1 MQGGLSPIP
10 GGGFLAKNIDA
21 SKIAQIAGVSRATVS
36 RVINNYAFVK
46 PSTRERVLNVIE
58 QHAYS
63 PNFSARILAGKRS
76 YTIGLFHAV
85 GDHVG
90 PKSRLEDTQI
100 NFMTERII
108 HTAIAAGYYVLV
120 YQVSDPDRKAEQ
132 KKIVDMFKQNRI
144 DGGVFIGFPNSY
156 DLIENL
162 IEQGFVTGIFNQRIS
177 GKHEGNRVLVRM
189 DYSGFKRAVDYAAG
203 LGHRDIMFVC
213 ADMVRQSGEDIAG
226 IFREGMNRNGLVIRD
241 EFILKAG
248 AFTRTHAVEA
258 FSRFMELKPPMPSC
272 IVCANDIMAFGV
284 VEVLRRCGLKVP
296 GDVSII
302 GSDDILVSQY
312 FDPPLTT
319 TRYDFDEM
327 MKTLTAKVVERIENP
342 RIDHFAMTYPGKLVI
357 RDSCLPCSAP
367 GLPV

>member
-1 MQGGLSPIP
+1 M
-10 GGGFLAKNIDA
+10 AKDIDA

-46 PSTRERVLNVIE
+46 SSTRERVLKIIE

-63 PNFSARILAGKRS
+63 PNFSARILAGKQS

-90 PKSRLEDTQI
+90 PKSRLEDTHI

-108 HTAIAAGYYVLV
+108 NTAIAARYYVLV
-120 YQVSDPDRKAEQ
+120 YQVADPACKAEQ
-132 KKIVDMFKQNRI
+132 KKIMDMFKQNRI
-144 DGGVFIGFPNSY
+144 DGGIFLGFPNSY

-162 IEQGFVTGIFNQRIS
+162 IEQGFVTGIFNQCLPGKNERNRILA
-177 GKHEGNRVLVRM
+177 RL
-189 DYSGFKRAVDYAAG
+189 DYSGFAEIVDYAAS

-213 ADMVRQSGEDIAG
+213 ADMVRQSGVDIIG

-241 EFILKAG
+241 EFILRAG

-258 FSRFMELKPPMPSC
+258 FCRFMELKPPMPSC

-284 VEVLRRCGLKVP
+284 VEVLRRYGLKVP
-296 GDVSII
+296 GDISVI
-302 GSDDILVSQY
+302 GSDDSLVSQY

-319 TRYDFDEM
+319 MRYDFDEM
-327 MKTLTAKVVERIENP
+327 MKTLTAKVVECIECP
-342 RIDHFAMTYPGKLVI
+342 LSSHFAVTYPGELVI
-357 RDSCLPCSAP
+357 RDSCLPRLAAVP
-367 GLPV
+367 G